1 MPTVKNLTQ
10 AEIAPLREKLL
21 TKQKGICPLCKRTVK
36 DPNLDHDHK
45 TGGIR
50 ATLCR
55 NCNRVEGKVSHWV
68 NTMGI
73 DRVQA
78 LRWIAMY
85 WAKFDDKTPKII
97 HPTHGKPKKRKKR
110 RKTKLTKKD

>member
-1 MPTVKNLTQ
+1 MPTVKNLTL

-21 TKQKGICPLCKRTVK
+21 RKQKGICPLCKRDVK

-55 NCNRVEGKVSHWV
+55 NCNRVEGKVAHWI

-73 DRVQA
+73 NRVTA
-78 LRWIAMY
+78 LRLLIKY
-85 WAKFDDKTPKII
+85 WMKFDDKEPSII
-97 HPTHGKPKKRKKR
+97 HPTHGKPVRRKR
-110 RKTKLTKKD
+110 RRKSK